1 METKRNEVLEALRAR
16 AKEAREKAIAEGRV
30 IPSIEHR
37 NAFIERMKARAAASE
52 KTMSPMAQ
60 ERMLKIIERFKNRT
74 KIESHD

>member
-1 METKRNEVLEALRAR
+1 MEDKRQQFLETLKAR

-60 ERMLKIIERFKNRT
+60 ERMQKIIERFKNRT
-74 KIESHD
+74 KVESNE